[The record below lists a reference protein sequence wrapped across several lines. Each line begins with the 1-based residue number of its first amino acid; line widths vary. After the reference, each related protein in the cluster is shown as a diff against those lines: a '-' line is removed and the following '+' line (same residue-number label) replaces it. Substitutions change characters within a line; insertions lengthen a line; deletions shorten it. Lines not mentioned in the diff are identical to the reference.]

1 MTIRRST
8 PLKPENVEPDRCS
21 LDLRLK
27 ILGQLPFFSRLQAEE
42 IDQVNE
48 SFHEYGYTPGES
60 IYFAG
65 EPAERLYVVAAG
77 KVKLLR
83 HTLAGQDV
91 LLDILAPGE
100 FFGALS
106 ILGQEE
112 YPDTAQAQTAC
123 CVLAVAA
130 QDFQAILYRYP
141 AVAVTT
147 LNIVSQRLK
156 AAHDTIRQLSA
167 FPVEQRLAAVLLKL
181 AEKLG
186 ERRAEGLLIQAPL
199 SRQDLAEMT
208 GTTPETASRILS
220 QFQKDGL
227 IHSGRQ
233 WIAIIDRDRLSAIAS
248 GGP

>member
-1 MTIRRST
+1 MRRST
-8 PLKPENVEPDRCS
+8 PLRPENVEPEMCS

-27 ILGQLPFFSRLQAEE
+27 IVGQLPFFSQLSAEE
-42 IDQVNE
+42 IDQVNG
-48 SFHEYGYTPGES
+48 SFREIGYTPGQS

-91 LLDILAPGE
+91 LLDILASGE

-106 ILGQEE
+106 ILGQAE

-123 CVLAVAA
+123 CVLVIAA

-147 LNIVSQRLK
+147 LNIVAQRLK
-156 AAHDTIRQLSA
+156 AAHDTIRQISA
-167 FPVEQRLAAVLLKL
+167 YPVEQRLAAVLLKL

-186 ERRAEGLLIQAPL
+186 EKRPEGLLIQAPL

-220 QFQKDGL
+220 QFQKERL

-233 WIAIIDRDRLSAIAS
+233 WIAVIDRDGLAAIAS
-248 GGP
+248 GDI